1 MAGEGSGSRWTTTDA
16 IRRRR
21 GCSACG
27 HRFTTFERIERRV
40 IWVQKKDGRKELFS
54 REKILGGIALAC
66 RKRPV
71 TAAQMD
77 QVVNEVEARLQ
88 TASEPTSAMVG
99 EAVMEALRGVDEVAY
114 LRFSSVYR
122 EFESVEQFLDTIR
135 PLREPS

>member
-1 MAGEGSGSRWTTTDA
+1 VDSRTTTDA

-21 GCSACG
+21 ACSTCG
-27 HRFTTFERIERRV
+27 HRFTTFERVERRV

-71 TAAQMD
+71 TATQMD
-77 QVVNEVEARLQ
+77 QVVNEVEAHLQ
-88 TASEPTSAMVG
+88 AASEPTSDLVG
-99 EAVMEALRGVDEVAY
+99 EAVMGALRSVDEVAY
-114 LRFSSVYR
+114 LRFASVYR

-135 PLREPS
+135 PLREPN